1 MSTTPKNTI
10 PTVKHGGGN
19 IILWGCFSAKGTG
32 RLHRIE
38 GRMDGA
44 MYCEILANNLLP
56 SVRALKMGRGWV
68 FQHDNDPKHTAR
80 ATKEWLRKKH
90 LKVLEWPDL
99 NPIENLWRELKVR
112 IAKRQPRNLKDLEKV
127 CMEEWAKI
135 PAAVCAN
142 LVKNYRKR
150 RDSQSEE
157 AQQRL
162 FNLRRLKKF
171 GLSPKALTN
180 FYRCTIESI
189 LSGCITAWYG
199 NCSAHNRKAL
209 QRVVRSAERITGG
222 KLPALQ
228 DTYTTRCHRKA
239 IKIIK
244 DNNHPS
250 HCLFTPLSSRRRE
263 LEALRAQLVRLQAE
277 KSDLVAMNS
286 ELQLKTGQGSED
298 DSFIEIRIAR
308 EDTGKDLYHNERDP
322 RYDMS
327 VSRQESEELTVS
339 QLLQSLRKETQRV
352 EWLQIELQATKS
364 RITELEEKETNTESS
379 TQTSLLPEVVSPAL
393 ATTACGT
400 EPEAEPQQN
409 SGKEKAASEVEDLKA
424 QMMTLFNELQQA
436 QSKLGEAEGM
446 KKNLQDRCRDVE
458 RDVVTL
464 TAQLVEKQEVQ
475 SENDRLKL
483 QVDSMKAQSQLE
495 QRKAGEERTNLTQL
509 KDAYTKLF
517 EDYNEL
523 KQESKNREPLVT
535 KEVGDLQTR
544 LDAAEKALAAKQ
556 QQIDVMKQEIY
567 QKEKELETIS
577 VFQAQAEVYS
587 SDFYAERAAREKIHE
602 EKERLF
608 AQLEFVKKQNTQLQD
623 EVDSLGRQYLSDMQR
638 RHMPRGGNMQGARG
652 GDARD
657 WQQQGNIPEHVCP
670 KCNEILPDLD
680 SLQIHIMDCII

>member
-1 MSTTPKNTI
+1 MYCPLACLHTASPCCRVMASSSPMVNGDISRGPSSHPGHSPTTGTLEETLQQMNRLIQENRDLKEALKQTNMSMKERFEGLSVWREKQREEKEFLEGRLDEARGRVEALSSHNQELSMK
-10 PTVKHGGGN
+10 VEELEGGG
-19 IILWGCFSAKGTG
+19 
-32 RLHRIE
+32 E
-38 GRMDGA
+38 
-44 MYCEILANNLLP
+44 
-56 SVRALKMGRGWV
+56 
-68 FQHDNDPKHTAR
+68 
-80 ATKEWLRKKH
+80 
-90 LKVLEWPDL
+90 
-99 NPIENLWRELKVR
+99 
-112 IAKRQPRNLKDLEKV
+112 EKV
-127 CMEEWAKI
+127 QAET
-135 PAAVCAN
+135 AN
-142 LVKNYRKR
+142 QN
-150 RDSQSEE
+150 
-157 AQQRL
+157 A
-162 FNLRRLKKF
+162 
-171 GLSPKALTN
+171 
-180 FYRCTIESI
+180 
-189 LSGCITAWYG
+189 
-199 NCSAHNRKAL
+199 
-209 QRVVRSAERITGG
+209 
-222 KLPALQ
+222 
-228 DTYTTRCHRKA
+228 
-239 IKIIK
+239 
-244 DNNHPS
+244 
-250 HCLFTPLSSRRRE
+250 E

-352 EWLQIELQATKS
+352 ERLQIELQATRS
-364 RITELEEKETNTESS
+364 RITELEEKETNAESS

-400 EPEAEPQQN
+400 EPEPEEEPQQN
-409 SGKEKAASEVEDLKA
+409 SEKAVSEVENLKA

-436 QSKLGEAEGM
+436 QSKLDEAEGM

-464 TAQLVEKQEVQ
+464 KAQLVEKQEVQ

-495 QRKAGEERTNLTQL
+495 QRKTGEERTNLTQL

-623 EVDSLGRQYLSDMQR
+623 EMDSLGRQSLSDMQR

-652 GDARD
+652 GDASD

-670 KCNEILPDLD
+670 KCNESLPDLD

>member
-1 MSTTPKNTI
+1 MASSSPMVNGEVSRGPSSHPGHSPTT
-10 PTVKHGGGN
+10 
-19 IILWGCFSAKGTG
+19 GTLEETLQQMN
-32 RLHRIE
+32 RLIQENRDLKE
-38 GRMDGA
+38 
-44 MYCEILANNLLP
+44 
-56 SVRALKMGRGWV
+56 ALKQTNMSM
-68 FQHDNDPKHTAR
+68 
-80 ATKEWLRKKH
+80 KERFEGLS
-90 LKVLEWPDL
+90 V
-99 NPIENLWRELKVR
+99 WREKQR
-112 IAKRQPRNLKDLEKV
+112 EEKEFLE
-127 CMEEWAKI
+127 ER
-135 PAAVCAN
+135 
-142 LVKNYRKR
+142 L
-150 RDSQSEE
+150 DE
-157 AQQRL
+157 AR
-162 FNLRRLKKF
+162 
-171 GLSPKALTN
+171 G
-180 FYRCTIESI
+180 
-189 LSGCITAWYG
+189 
-199 NCSAHNRKAL
+199 
-209 QRVVRSAERITGG
+209 RVEA
-222 KLPALQ
+222 
-228 DTYTTRCHRKA
+228 
-239 IKIIK
+239 
-244 DNNHPS
+244 
-250 HCLFTPLSSRRRE
+250 LSSHNQELSMKVEELEGEGKGQAETANQNAE
-263 LEALRAQLVRLQAE
+263 LEALHAQLVRLQAE

-286 ELQLKTGQGSED
+286 ELQLKAGQGSED

-352 EWLQIELQATKS
+352 ERLQIELQATRS

-379 TQTSLLPEVVSPAL
+379 TQTSLLPEV
-393 ATTACGT
+393 
-400 EPEAEPQQN
+400 EPQQN
-409 SGKEKAASEVEDLKA
+409 SGKEKAVSEVEDLKA

-436 QSKLGEAEGM
+436 QSKLDEAEGM
-446 KKNLQDRCRDVE
+446 KMNLQDRCRDVE

-464 TAQLVEKQEVQ
+464 KAQLVEKQEVQ

-623 EVDSLGRQYLSDMQR
+623 EMDSLGRQSLSDMQR

>member
-1 MSTTPKNTI
+1 
-10 PTVKHGGGN
+10 
-19 IILWGCFSAKGTG
+19 
-32 RLHRIE
+32 
-38 GRMDGA
+38 
-44 MYCEILANNLLP
+44 MYCPLACLHTDSPCCRVMASSSPMVNGDVSRGP
-56 SVRALKMGRGWV
+56 SSHPGHSPTTGTLEETLQQMNRLIQENRDLKEALKQTNMSM
-68 FQHDNDPKHTAR
+68 
-80 ATKEWLRKKH
+80 KER
-90 LKVLEWPDL
+90 LEGL
-99 NPIENLWRELKVR
+99 SVWREKQR
-112 IAKRQPRNLKDLEKV
+112 EEKEFLE
-127 CMEEWAKI
+127 ER
-135 PAAVCAN
+135 
-142 LVKNYRKR
+142 L
-150 RDSQSEE
+150 DE
-157 AQQRL
+157 AR
-162 FNLRRLKKF
+162 
-171 GLSPKALTN
+171 G
-180 FYRCTIESI
+180 
-189 LSGCITAWYG
+189 
-199 NCSAHNRKAL
+199 
-209 QRVVRSAERITGG
+209 RVEA
-222 KLPALQ
+222 
-228 DTYTTRCHRKA
+228 
-239 IKIIK
+239 
-244 DNNHPS
+244 
-250 HCLFTPLSSRRRE
+250 LSSHNQDLSMKVEELEGEGKGQAETANQNAE
-263 LEALRAQLVRLQAE
+263 LEALHAQLVRLQAE

-352 EWLQIELQATKS
+352 ERLQIELQATRS

-393 ATTACGT
+393 VNTACGT
-400 EPEAEPQQN
+400 ELEPEEEPQQN
-409 SGKEKAASEVEDLKA
+409 SGKEKAVSEVEDLKA

-436 QSKLGEAEGM
+436 QSKLDEAEGM
-446 KKNLQDRCRDVE
+446 KMNLQDRCRDVE

-464 TAQLVEKQEVQ
+464 KAQLVEKQEVQ

-623 EVDSLGRQYLSDMQR
+623 EVDSLGRQSLSDMQR

>member
-1 MSTTPKNTI
+1 MASSSPMVNGDISRGPSSHPGHSPTTGTLEETLQQMNCLIQENRDLKEALKQTNMSMKERFEGLS
-10 PTVKHGGGN
+10 VWREKQREEKVF
-19 IILWGCFSAKGTG
+19 LEG
-32 RLHRIE
+32 RLDEAR
-38 GRMDGA
+38 GRM
-44 MYCEILANNLLP
+44 E
-56 SVRALKMGRGWV
+56 ALSSHNQELSMKV
-68 FQHDNDPKHTAR
+68 
-80 ATKEWLRKKH
+80 E
-90 LKVLEWPDL
+90 VLEGG
-99 NPIENLWRELKVR
+99 EGEGKGQ
-112 IAKRQPRNLKDLEKV
+112 AET
-127 CMEEWAKI
+127 
-135 PAAVCAN
+135 AN
-142 LVKNYRKR
+142 QN
-150 RDSQSEE
+150 
-157 AQQRL
+157 A
-162 FNLRRLKKF
+162 
-171 GLSPKALTN
+171 
-180 FYRCTIESI
+180 
-189 LSGCITAWYG
+189 
-199 NCSAHNRKAL
+199 
-209 QRVVRSAERITGG
+209 
-222 KLPALQ
+222 
-228 DTYTTRCHRKA
+228 
-239 IKIIK
+239 
-244 DNNHPS
+244 
-250 HCLFTPLSSRRRE
+250 E

-277 KSDLVAMNS
+277 KNDLVAMNS
-286 ELQLKTGQGSED
+286 ELQLKTGQESED
-298 DSFIEIRIAR
+298 DSFIEIRFAK
-308 EDTGKDLYHNERDP
+308 EDTGKELIHNERDP

-352 EWLQIELQATKS
+352 ERLQIELQATRS

-400 EPEAEPQQN
+400 EPEPAETPQHK
-409 SGKEKAASEVEDLKA
+409 SGKEKAASEVENLKA

-458 RDVVTL
+458 QEVVTL

-556 QQIDVMKQEIY
+556 QQIDVMKQEMY

-602 EKERLF
+602 EKERLS

-623 EVDSLGRQYLSDMQR
+623 EMDSLGRQSLSDMQR
-638 RHMPRGGNMQGARG
+638 RHMPRGGNPHGGAGPHNMEGARG

-680 SLQIHIMDCII
+680 TLQIHIMDCII

>member
-1 MSTTPKNTI
+1 MASSSPMVNGDVSRGPSSHPGHSPTT
-10 PTVKHGGGN
+10 
-19 IILWGCFSAKGTG
+19 GTLEETLQQMN
-32 RLHRIE
+32 RLIQENRDLKE
-38 GRMDGA
+38 
-44 MYCEILANNLLP
+44 
-56 SVRALKMGRGWV
+56 ALKQTNMSM
-68 FQHDNDPKHTAR
+68 
-80 ATKEWLRKKH
+80 KER
-90 LKVLEWPDL
+90 LEGL
-99 NPIENLWRELKVR
+99 SVWREKQR
-112 IAKRQPRNLKDLEKV
+112 EEKEFLE
-127 CMEEWAKI
+127 ER
-135 PAAVCAN
+135 
-142 LVKNYRKR
+142 L
-150 RDSQSEE
+150 DE
-157 AQQRL
+157 AR
-162 FNLRRLKKF
+162 
-171 GLSPKALTN
+171 G
-180 FYRCTIESI
+180 
-189 LSGCITAWYG
+189 
-199 NCSAHNRKAL
+199 
-209 QRVVRSAERITGG
+209 RVEA
-222 KLPALQ
+222 
-228 DTYTTRCHRKA
+228 
-239 IKIIK
+239 
-244 DNNHPS
+244 
-250 HCLFTPLSSRRRE
+250 LSSHNQDLSMKVEELEGEGKGQAETANQNAE
-263 LEALRAQLVRLQAE
+263 LEALHAQLVRLQAE

-352 EWLQIELQATKS
+352 ERLQIELQATRS

-393 ATTACGT
+393 VNTACGT
-400 EPEAEPQQN
+400 ELEPEEEPQQN
-409 SGKEKAASEVEDLKA
+409 SGKEKAVSEVEDLKA

-436 QSKLGEAEGM
+436 QSKLDEAEGM
-446 KKNLQDRCRDVE
+446 KMNLQDRCRDVE

-464 TAQLVEKQEVQ
+464 KAQLVEKQEVQ

-623 EVDSLGRQYLSDMQR
+623 EVDSLGRQSLSDMQR

>member
-1 MSTTPKNTI
+1 MASSSPMVNGDVSRGPSSHPGHSPTTGTLEETLQQMNRLIQENRDLKEALKQTN
-10 PTVKHGGGN
+10 VSMKERFEGLSVWREKQREEKEFLEGRLDEARSRMEALSSHNQELSMKVEELEGGGE
-19 IILWGCFSAKGTG
+19 GKGQAET
-32 RLHRIE
+32 
-38 GRMDGA
+38 
-44 MYCEILANNLLP
+44 ANQN
-56 SVRALKMGRGWV
+56 S
-68 FQHDNDPKHTAR
+68 
-80 ATKEWLRKKH
+80 
-90 LKVLEWPDL
+90 
-99 NPIENLWRELKVR
+99 
-112 IAKRQPRNLKDLEKV
+112 
-127 CMEEWAKI
+127 
-135 PAAVCAN
+135 
-142 LVKNYRKR
+142 
-150 RDSQSEE
+150 
-157 AQQRL
+157 
-162 FNLRRLKKF
+162 
-171 GLSPKALTN
+171 
-180 FYRCTIESI
+180 
-189 LSGCITAWYG
+189 
-199 NCSAHNRKAL
+199 
-209 QRVVRSAERITGG
+209 
-222 KLPALQ
+222 
-228 DTYTTRCHRKA
+228 
-239 IKIIK
+239 
-244 DNNHPS
+244 
-250 HCLFTPLSSRRRE
+250 E

-277 KSDLVAMNS
+277 KNDLVAMNS

-298 DSFIEIRIAR
+298 DSFIEIR
-308 EDTGKDLYHNERDP
+308 
-322 RYDMS
+322 
-327 VSRQESEELTVS
+327 QESEELTVS

-352 EWLQIELQATKS
+352 ERLQVELQATRS

-393 ATTACGT
+393 ANTACGT
-400 EPEAEPQQN
+400 EPEPAEAPQQN
-409 SGKEKAASEVEDLKA
+409 SGKEKAVSEVENLKA

-458 RDVVTL
+458 QEVVTL

-523 KQESKNREPLVT
+523 KQESKNQEPLVT

-556 QQIDVMKQEIY
+556 QQIDVMKQEMY

-602 EKERLF
+602 EKERLS
-608 AQLEFVKKQNTQLQD
+608 AQLDFVKKQNTQLQD
-623 EVDSLGRQYLSDMQR
+623 EMDSLGRQSLSDMQR
-638 RHMPRGGNMQGARG
+638 RHMPRGGNPHGGAAPHNMEGARG

>member
-1 MSTTPKNTI
+1 MASSSHMVNGDVSRGPSSHPGHSPTT
-10 PTVKHGGGN
+10 
-19 IILWGCFSAKGTG
+19 GTLEETLQQMN
-32 RLHRIE
+32 RLIQENRDLKE
-38 GRMDGA
+38 
-44 MYCEILANNLLP
+44 
-56 SVRALKMGRGWV
+56 ALKQTNVSM
-68 FQHDNDPKHTAR
+68 
-80 ATKEWLRKKH
+80 KERFEGLS
-90 LKVLEWPDL
+90 V
-99 NPIENLWRELKVR
+99 WREKQR
-112 IAKRQPRNLKDLEKV
+112 EEKEFLE
-127 CMEEWAKI
+127 ER
-135 PAAVCAN
+135 
-142 LVKNYRKR
+142 L
-150 RDSQSEE
+150 DE
-157 AQQRL
+157 AR
-162 FNLRRLKKF
+162 
-171 GLSPKALTN
+171 G
-180 FYRCTIESI
+180 
-189 LSGCITAWYG
+189 
-199 NCSAHNRKAL
+199 
-209 QRVVRSAERITGG
+209 RVEA
-222 KLPALQ
+222 
-228 DTYTTRCHRKA
+228 
-239 IKIIK
+239 
-244 DNNHPS
+244 
-250 HCLFTPLSSRRRE
+250 LSSHNQELSMKVEELEGEGKGQAETANQNAE
-263 LEALRAQLVRLQAE
+263 LEALHAQLVRLQAE

-308 EDTGKDLYHNERDP
+308 DDTGKYLYHNERDP

-352 EWLQIELQATKS
+352 ERLQIELQATRS
-364 RITELEEKETNTESS
+364 RITELEVKETNTESS

-393 ATTACGT
+393 ANTACGT
-400 EPEAEPQQN
+400 EPEPEEEPQQN
-409 SGKEKAASEVEDLKA
+409 SGKEKNCQYVGLLPVLCQAASEVEDLKA

-436 QSKLGEAEGM
+436 QSKLDEAEGLKM
-446 KKNLQDRCRDVE
+446 NLQDRCRDVE

-464 TAQLVEKQEVQ
+464 KAQLVEKQEVQ

-556 QQIDVMKQEIY
+556 QQIDVMKQEIC

-623 EVDSLGRQYLSDMQR
+623 EMDSLGRQSLSDMQR

>member
-1 MSTTPKNTI
+1 MASSSPMVNGDVSRGPSSHPGHSPTT
-10 PTVKHGGGN
+10 
-19 IILWGCFSAKGTG
+19 GTLEETLQQMN
-32 RLHRIE
+32 RLIQENRDLKE
-38 GRMDGA
+38 
-44 MYCEILANNLLP
+44 
-56 SVRALKMGRGWV
+56 ALKQTNMSM
-68 FQHDNDPKHTAR
+68 
-80 ATKEWLRKKH
+80 KER
-90 LKVLEWPDL
+90 LEGL
-99 NPIENLWRELKVR
+99 SVWREKQR
-112 IAKRQPRNLKDLEKV
+112 EEKEFLE
-127 CMEEWAKI
+127 ER
-135 PAAVCAN
+135 
-142 LVKNYRKR
+142 L
-150 RDSQSEE
+150 DE
-157 AQQRL
+157 AR
-162 FNLRRLKKF
+162 
-171 GLSPKALTN
+171 G
-180 FYRCTIESI
+180 
-189 LSGCITAWYG
+189 
-199 NCSAHNRKAL
+199 
-209 QRVVRSAERITGG
+209 RVEA
-222 KLPALQ
+222 
-228 DTYTTRCHRKA
+228 
-239 IKIIK
+239 
-244 DNNHPS
+244 
-250 HCLFTPLSSRRRE
+250 LSSHNQDLSMKVEELEGEGKGQAETANQNAE
-263 LEALRAQLVRLQAE
+263 LEALHAQLVRLQAE

-352 EWLQIELQATKS
+352 ERLQIELQATRS

-393 ATTACGT
+393 VNTACGT
-400 EPEAEPQQN
+400 ELEPEEEPQQN
-409 SGKEKAASEVEDLKA
+409 SGKEKAVSEVEDLKA

-436 QSKLGEAEGM
+436 QSKLDEAEGM
-446 KKNLQDRCRDVE
+446 KMNLQDRCRDVE

-464 TAQLVEKQEVQ
+464 KAQLVEKQEVQ

-623 EVDSLGRQYLSDMQR
+623 EVDSLGR
-638 RHMPRGGNMQGARG
+638 
-652 GDARD
+652 
-657 WQQQGNIPEHVCP
+657 W
-670 KCNEILPDLD
+670 
-680 SLQIHIMDCII
+680 

>member
-1 MSTTPKNTI
+1 MASSSPMVNGDISRGPSSHPGHSPTTGTLEETLQQMNRLIQENRDLKEALKQTNMSMKERFEGLS
-10 PTVKHGGGN
+10 VWRDKQREEKEF
-19 IILWGCFSAKGTG
+19 LEG
-32 RLHRIE
+32 RLDEAR
-38 GRMDGA
+38 GR
-44 MYCEILANNLLP
+44 
-56 SVRALKMGRGWV
+56 V
-68 FQHDNDPKHTAR
+68 
-80 ATKEWLRKKH
+80 
-90 LKVLEWPDL
+90 
-99 NPIENLWRELKVR
+99 
-112 IAKRQPRNLKDLEKV
+112 
-127 CMEEWAKI
+127 
-135 PAAVCAN
+135 
-142 LVKNYRKR
+142 
-150 RDSQSEE
+150 E
-157 AQQRL
+157 A
-162 FNLRRLKKF
+162 
-171 GLSPKALTN
+171 
-180 FYRCTIESI
+180 
-189 LSGCITAWYG
+189 
-199 NCSAHNRKAL
+199 
-209 QRVVRSAERITGG
+209 
-222 KLPALQ
+222 
-228 DTYTTRCHRKA
+228 
-239 IKIIK
+239 
-244 DNNHPS
+244 
-250 HCLFTPLSSRRRE
+250 LSSHNQELSMKVEELEGEGKGQAETANQNAE
-263 LEALRAQLVRLQAE
+263 LEALRTQLVRLQAE

>member
-1 MSTTPKNTI
+1 MASSSPMVNGDVSRGPSSHPGHSPTTGTLEETLQQMNRLIQENRDLKEALKQTN
-10 PTVKHGGGN
+10 VSMKERFEGLSVWREKQREEKEFLEGRLDEARSRMEALSSHNQELSMKVEELEGGGE
-19 IILWGCFSAKGTG
+19 GKGQAET
-32 RLHRIE
+32 
-38 GRMDGA
+38 
-44 MYCEILANNLLP
+44 ANQN
-56 SVRALKMGRGWV
+56 S
-68 FQHDNDPKHTAR
+68 
-80 ATKEWLRKKH
+80 
-90 LKVLEWPDL
+90 
-99 NPIENLWRELKVR
+99 
-112 IAKRQPRNLKDLEKV
+112 
-127 CMEEWAKI
+127 
-135 PAAVCAN
+135 
-142 LVKNYRKR
+142 
-150 RDSQSEE
+150 
-157 AQQRL
+157 
-162 FNLRRLKKF
+162 
-171 GLSPKALTN
+171 
-180 FYRCTIESI
+180 
-189 LSGCITAWYG
+189 
-199 NCSAHNRKAL
+199 
-209 QRVVRSAERITGG
+209 
-222 KLPALQ
+222 
-228 DTYTTRCHRKA
+228 
-239 IKIIK
+239 
-244 DNNHPS
+244 
-250 HCLFTPLSSRRRE
+250 E

-277 KSDLVAMNS
+277 KNDLVAMNS

-298 DSFIEIRIAR
+298 DSFIEIRFA
-308 EDTGKDLYHNERDP
+308 
-322 RYDMS
+322 
-327 VSRQESEELTVS
+327 ESEELTVS

-352 EWLQIELQATKS
+352 ERLQVELQATRS

-393 ATTACGT
+393 ANTACGT
-400 EPEAEPQQN
+400 EPEPAEAPQQN
-409 SGKEKAASEVEDLKA
+409 SGKEKAVSEVENLKA

-458 RDVVTL
+458 QEVVTL

-523 KQESKNREPLVT
+523 KQANKNQEPLVT

-556 QQIDVMKQEIY
+556 QQIDVMKQEMY

-602 EKERLF
+602 EKERLS
-608 AQLEFVKKQNTQLQD
+608 AQLDFVKKQNTQLQD
-623 EVDSLGRQYLSDMQR
+623 EMDSLGRQSLSDMQR
-638 RHMPRGGNMQGARG
+638 RHMPRGGNPHGGAAPHNMEGARG

>member
-1 MSTTPKNTI
+1 MASSSPMVNGDVSRDPSSHPGHSPTT
-10 PTVKHGGGN
+10 
-19 IILWGCFSAKGTG
+19 GTLEETLQQMN
-32 RLHRIE
+32 RLIQENRDLKE
-38 GRMDGA
+38 
-44 MYCEILANNLLP
+44 
-56 SVRALKMGRGWV
+56 ALKQTNMSM
-68 FQHDNDPKHTAR
+68 
-80 ATKEWLRKKH
+80 KERFEGLS
-90 LKVLEWPDL
+90 V
-99 NPIENLWRELKVR
+99 WREKQR
-112 IAKRQPRNLKDLEKV
+112 EEKEFLE
-127 CMEEWAKI
+127 ER
-135 PAAVCAN
+135 
-142 LVKNYRKR
+142 L
-150 RDSQSEE
+150 DE
-157 AQQRL
+157 AR
-162 FNLRRLKKF
+162 
-171 GLSPKALTN
+171 G
-180 FYRCTIESI
+180 
-189 LSGCITAWYG
+189 
-199 NCSAHNRKAL
+199 
-209 QRVVRSAERITGG
+209 RVEA
-222 KLPALQ
+222 
-228 DTYTTRCHRKA
+228 
-239 IKIIK
+239 
-244 DNNHPS
+244 
-250 HCLFTPLSSRRRE
+250 LSSHNQELSMKVEELEGEGKGQAETANQNAE
-263 LEALRAQLVRLQAE
+263 LEALHAQLVRLQAE

-308 EDTGKDLYHNERDP
+308 DDTGKDLYHNERDP

-352 EWLQIELQATKS
+352 ERLQIELQATRS

-393 ATTACGT
+393 ANTACGT
-400 EPEAEPQQN
+400 EPEPAEEPQQN

-436 QSKLGEAEGM
+436 QSKLDEAEGLKM
-446 KKNLQDRCRDVE
+446 NLQDRCRDVE

-509 KDAYTKLF
+509 SGRIASYHHTLF

-556 QQIDVMKQEIY
+556 QQIDVMKQDIY

-623 EVDSLGRQYLSDMQR
+623 EIDSLGR
-638 RHMPRGGNMQGARG
+638 
-652 GDARD
+652 
-657 WQQQGNIPEHVCP
+657 W
-670 KCNEILPDLD
+670 
-680 SLQIHIMDCII
+680 

>member
-1 MSTTPKNTI
+1 MASSSPMVNGDISRGPSSHPGHSPTTGTLEETLQQMNRLIQENRDLKEALKQTNMSMKERFEGLS
-10 PTVKHGGGN
+10 VWRDKQREEKEF
-19 IILWGCFSAKGTG
+19 LEG
-32 RLHRIE
+32 RLDEAR
-38 GRMDGA
+38 GR
-44 MYCEILANNLLP
+44 
-56 SVRALKMGRGWV
+56 V
-68 FQHDNDPKHTAR
+68 
-80 ATKEWLRKKH
+80 
-90 LKVLEWPDL
+90 
-99 NPIENLWRELKVR
+99 
-112 IAKRQPRNLKDLEKV
+112 
-127 CMEEWAKI
+127 
-135 PAAVCAN
+135 
-142 LVKNYRKR
+142 
-150 RDSQSEE
+150 E
-157 AQQRL
+157 A
-162 FNLRRLKKF
+162 
-171 GLSPKALTN
+171 
-180 FYRCTIESI
+180 
-189 LSGCITAWYG
+189 
-199 NCSAHNRKAL
+199 
-209 QRVVRSAERITGG
+209 
-222 KLPALQ
+222 
-228 DTYTTRCHRKA
+228 
-239 IKIIK
+239 
-244 DNNHPS
+244 
-250 HCLFTPLSSRRRE
+250 LSSHNQELSMKVEELEGEGKGQAETANQNAE
-263 LEALRAQLVRLQAE
+263 LEALRTQLVRLQAE

-409 SGKEKAASEVEDLKA
+409 SGKEKVDAQIGWAASEVEDLKA

-623 EVDSLGRQYLSDMQR
+623 EVDSLGR
-638 RHMPRGGNMQGARG
+638 
-652 GDARD
+652 
-657 WQQQGNIPEHVCP
+657 W
-670 KCNEILPDLD
+670 
-680 SLQIHIMDCII
+680 

>member
-1 MSTTPKNTI
+1 MYCPLACLHTSSPCCRVMASSSPMVNGDVSRGPSSHPGHSPTTGTLEETLQQMNRLIQENRDLKEALKQTN
-10 PTVKHGGGN
+10 VSMKERFEGLSVWREKQREEKEFLEGRLDEARSRMEALSSHNQELSMKVEELEGGGE
-19 IILWGCFSAKGTG
+19 GKGQAET
-32 RLHRIE
+32 
-38 GRMDGA
+38 
-44 MYCEILANNLLP
+44 ANQN
-56 SVRALKMGRGWV
+56 S
-68 FQHDNDPKHTAR
+68 
-80 ATKEWLRKKH
+80 
-90 LKVLEWPDL
+90 
-99 NPIENLWRELKVR
+99 
-112 IAKRQPRNLKDLEKV
+112 
-127 CMEEWAKI
+127 
-135 PAAVCAN
+135 
-142 LVKNYRKR
+142 
-150 RDSQSEE
+150 
-157 AQQRL
+157 
-162 FNLRRLKKF
+162 
-171 GLSPKALTN
+171 
-180 FYRCTIESI
+180 
-189 LSGCITAWYG
+189 
-199 NCSAHNRKAL
+199 
-209 QRVVRSAERITGG
+209 
-222 KLPALQ
+222 
-228 DTYTTRCHRKA
+228 
-239 IKIIK
+239 
-244 DNNHPS
+244 
-250 HCLFTPLSSRRRE
+250 E

-277 KSDLVAMNS
+277 KNDLVAMNS

-298 DSFIEIRIAR
+298 DSFIEIRFAK
-308 EDTGKDLYHNERDP
+308 EDTGKELYHNERDP

-352 EWLQIELQATKS
+352 ERLQVELQATRS

-393 ATTACGT
+393 ANTACGT
-400 EPEAEPQQN
+400 EPEPAEAPQQN
-409 SGKEKAASEVEDLKA
+409 SGKEKAVSEVENLKA

-458 RDVVTL
+458 QEVVTL

-523 KQESKNREPLVT
+523 KQANKNQEPLVT

-556 QQIDVMKQEIY
+556 QQIDVMKQEMY

-602 EKERLF
+602 EKERLS
-608 AQLEFVKKQNTQLQD
+608 AQLDFVKKQNTQLQD
-623 EVDSLGRQYLSDMQR
+623 EMDSLGRQSLSDMQR
-638 RHMPRGGNMQGARG
+638 RHMPRGGNPHGGAAPHNMEGARG